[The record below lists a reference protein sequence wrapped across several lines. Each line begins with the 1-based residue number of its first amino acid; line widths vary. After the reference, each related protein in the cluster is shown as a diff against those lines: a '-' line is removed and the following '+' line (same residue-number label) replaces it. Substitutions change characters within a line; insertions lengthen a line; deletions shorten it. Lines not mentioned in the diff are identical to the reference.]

1 MGTSTLLDIHKAMAV
16 QPLRKLK
23 KVHKRTKKFI
33 RCEFHDYPGKLKA
46 QWRRPRGQDN
56 TCRRKM
62 RGSNRLVKIG
72 YGSNKKTRH
81 VLPNGFK
88 KFLIRNAQ
96 DLELLLMNNRRFCGE
111 IAHSVGGQLRKKLI
125 TRAAELNV
133 VLTNAK
139 GKVATE
145 EKPQNE

>member
-1 MGTSTLLDIHKAMAV
+1 MGAV

-33 RCEFHDYPGKLKA
+33 RCEYNDYPGKLKT

-62 RGSNRLVKIG
+62 GGSNRLVKIG
-72 YGSNKKTRH
+72 YGSNNKTRH
-81 VLPNGFK
+81 VLPNGLK
-88 KFLIRNAQ
+88 KLLIRNAQ

-111 IAHSVGGQLRKKLI
+111 IAHSVGGQLRKQLI

-133 VLTNAK
+133 ALTNAK

-145 EKPQNE
+145 EKQEMK

>member
-1 MGTSTLLDIHKAMAV
+1 MG
-16 QPLRKLK
+16 
-23 KVHKRTKKFI
+23 TKKFV
-33 RCEFHDYPGKLKA
+33 RCEMKDYNGKLKA

-56 TCRRKM
+56 TCRRRM

-88 KFLIRNAQ
+88 KLLIRNES
-96 DLELLLMNNRRFCGE
+96 DLELPLMNNRKFCGE
-111 IAHSVGGQLRKKLI
+111 IAHAVGGKLRKTLI

-133 VLTNAK
+133 SLTNAK
-139 GKVATE
+139 GKVAVE
-145 EKPQNE
+145 EKQ